1 MVGLDVGLDV
11 TVGLDGVEL
20 DVAGL
25 DIGLVL
31 GNIDSE
37 LGEDVLSGLLL
48 VTENSSLSAK
58 LLRGLK
64 IVHRKGKRRN
74 ISEPYSTWG
83 SQANRMQSSP
93 NRLV

>member
-1 MVGLDVGLDV
+1 MVGLDVELDV

-64 IVHRKGKRRN
+64 
-74 ISEPYSTWG
+74 
-83 SQANRMQSSP
+83 
-93 NRLV
+93 

>member
-1 MVGLDVGLDV
+1 MQCAPETDKEELDVVGLDVELDV

-64 IVHRKGKRRN
+64 
-74 ISEPYSTWG
+74 
-83 SQANRMQSSP
+83 
-93 NRLV
+93 